1 MNMDKILDIAIEKD
15 ASDVHLIVGNKPML
29 RIARDLVPIEEMEIL
44 TNEDMN
50 EMYDGIH
57 VSIFQLFHGETIQY
71 YITENYLEE
80 NGVVTE
86 HVTQSGT
93 LSGMSETSAMSGKQG
108 ADDRFSILNDILLSI
123 SLHDEMT
130 AQQLTEDY
138 VYQDYCVRELF
149 KVL

>member
-1 MNMDKILDIAIEKD
+1 M
-15 ASDVHLIVGNKPML
+15 
-29 RIARDLVPIEEMEIL
+29 EEGSYEIR
-44 TNEDMN
+44 EMK

-57 VSIFQLFHGETIQY
+57 VSMFQLFYGETIQY
-71 YITENYLEE
+71 YITENYLDDD
-80 NGVVTE
+80 NVPRE

-93 LSGMSETSAMSGKQG
+93 LSGLSETSAASGKQG

-123 SLHDEMT
+123 GVRDEVT

-138 VYQDYCVRELF
+138 VYQDFCVRELF

>member
-1 MNMDKILDIAIEKD
+1 MKNSIFIEYRTQPQSQVYIHYAYD
-15 ASDVHLIVGNKPML
+15 DGTVDEGSYEI
-29 RIARDLVPIEEMEIL
+29 RDMK
-44 TNEDMN
+44 